1 MHMDRRNFLKTTVV
15 AAAGASLARPAS
27 GETEVRNGMPYRT
40 LGRTGEKVSL
50 ICVGGAHVGR
60 PFVGEKECRRLHET
74 FFQDPEVTD
83 VMTFPGEEED
93 QHAGDIAI
101 CPAVAAAC
109 SGSLFARELT
119 LYLVHAC
126 LHLAGF
132 RDQDE
137 GSRRAMRRA
146 EGIILSHLH
155 RTGGIL
161 VAEWK
166 DYPASP
172 EA

>member
-1 MHMDRRNFLKTTVV
+1 MRPVSFVNLDPRLVIES
-15 AAAGASLARPAS
+15 ASVIRCIRQFDALPAYVLPEGS
-27 GETEVRNGMPYRT
+27 IE
-40 LGRTGEKVSL
+40 
-50 ICVGGAHVGR
+50 IA
-60 PFVGEKECRRLHET
+60 FVGEKECRRLHET